1 MRVCGLQW
9 CLRLC
14 RPKVDISSLPLSLS
28 TLFFETGFPTNLEF
42 IGWAGWVEPGSLS
55 LLPLQCL
62 SGKHAPLHPALH
74 IGVEDPNSGL
84 HVWTASI

>member
-9 CLRLC
+9 CLHLC
-14 RPKVDISSLPLSLS
+14 RPKVDISSLPLSLA

-42 IGWAGWVEPGSLS
+42 IGWTGWVEPGRLP

-62 SGKHAPLHPALH
+62 SGRHAP
-74 IGVEDPNSGL
+74 S
-84 HVWTASI
+84 SSSYR